1 MFERLHHMQLAI
13 PRGHEAPARAF
24 YAGVLGLAEVDKPP
38 VLAARGAPGS
48 GLVTSSCTSASRT
61 SSDPP
66 VRATRASS

>member
-38 VLAARGAPGS
+38 VLAARGR
-48 GLVTSSCTSASRT
+48 LVQGW
-61 SSDPP
+61 
-66 VRATRASS
+66 